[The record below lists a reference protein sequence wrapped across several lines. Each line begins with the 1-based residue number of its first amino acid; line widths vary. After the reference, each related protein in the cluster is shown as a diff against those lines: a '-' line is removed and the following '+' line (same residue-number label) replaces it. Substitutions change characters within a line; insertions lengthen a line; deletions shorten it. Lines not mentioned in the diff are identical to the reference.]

1 MPRRGQAPVKKV
13 IPDPVYSSKAVTKLV
28 NSLMRSGKKTV
39 AQKQVYK
46 AFDVVKEKTQKE
58 PIEVFKNALD
68 NIKPNMEVR
77 SRRVGGAAYQVP
89 MPVRGKRKESLA
101 LRWLI
106 KAARAKSNSEF
117 HTFGEKLASEIM
129 EAAVGEGAAVK
140 KRTDTEK
147 MAEANR
153 AFAHFRW

>member
-13 IPDPVYSSKAVTKLV
+13 IPDPVYSSKVVTKLV
-28 NSLMRSGKKTV
+28 NSLMRSGKKTA

-46 AFDVVKEKTQKE
+46 AFDIVKEKTKKE

-77 SRRVGGAAYQVP
+77 PRRVGGAAYQVP

-106 KAARAKSNSEF
+106 TAARAKSNSEF

-129 EAAVGEGAAVK
+129 EAAAREGAAVK